1 MMKDDIRVQ
10 KVITWRMEN
19 QRLDEQWL
27 LAATMKEERVSQ
39 CSKEREKFQGIRMVQ
54 HDKVEPMDWLE
65 EDIIL
70 GD

>member
-1 MMKDDIRVQ
+1 MKDDIRVQ

-27 LAATMKEERVSQ
+27 VAGTIKEERLSRY
-39 CSKEREKFQGIRMVQ
+39 SKEWEKFQGMKMVQ
-54 HDKVEPMDWLE
+54 HDTVEPMDWLE